1 MERVNRALDKK
12 QAELEERKAAS
23 LRSSYGVRPSSQ
35 QPRASTPGIAEA
47 NSRWEQRLRWI
58 PRRRRIIKA
67 ELLSIVSFEPMRCCV
82 RAGYAA
88 GSVLLR
94 CSARTVCQVING

>member
-23 LRSSYGVRPSSQ
+23 LRSSYERQTIILNSRGESVNPI
-35 QPRASTPGIAEA
+35 IAEA

-58 PRRRRIIKA
+58 P
-67 ELLSIVSFEPMRCCV
+67 LP
-82 RAGYAA
+82 AA
-88 GSVLLR
+88 QS
-94 CSARTVCQVING
+94 SKKKPNS